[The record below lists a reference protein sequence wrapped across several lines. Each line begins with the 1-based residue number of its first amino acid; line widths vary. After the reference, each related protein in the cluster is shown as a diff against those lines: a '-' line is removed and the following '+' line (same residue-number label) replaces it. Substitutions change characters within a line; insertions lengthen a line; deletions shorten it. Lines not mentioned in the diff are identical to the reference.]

1 MIITENLSYRINGKT
16 LIKDINLKI
25 EDKKFVAIIGPNGSG
40 KSTILRC
47 IYRANKNYT
56 GNIIIDG
63 KNLQHIKVRDS
74 AKKLAVMSQIND
86 MNFDFTVY
94 EMVMLGRSPHKK
106 FMERD
111 NKHDKEI
118 VQAAIKMV
126 GMEGK
131 EDRFLSSLSG
141 GERQRVQLARAFCQE
156 SEILI
161 LDEPTNHLDIK
172 YQLELLK
179 LVRDS
184 KKTAVAAL
192 HDINLSLMFCDYL
205 YCLKDSQLIA
215 QGTPEEIITDEMIYK
230 LYGVKS
236 QVTTT
241 DDGIKNIIW
250 KI

>member
-1 MIITENLSYRINGKT
+1 
-16 LIKDINLKI
+16 
-25 EDKKFVAIIGPNGSG
+25 
-40 KSTILRC
+40 
-47 IYRANKNYT
+47 
-56 GNIIIDG
+56 
-63 KNLQHIKVRDS
+63 
-74 AKKLAVMSQIND
+74 MSQIND

>member
-63 KNLQHIKVRDS
+63 KNLQDIKVRDS

-156 SEILI
+156 
-161 LDEPTNHLDIK
+161 
-172 YQLELLK
+172 
-179 LVRDS
+179 
-184 KKTAVAAL
+184 
-192 HDINLSLMFCDYL
+192 LSL
-205 YCLKDSQLIA
+205 IH
-215 QGTPEEIITDEMIYK
+215 I
-230 LYGVKS
+230 
-236 QVTTT
+236 
-241 DDGIKNIIW
+241 
-250 KI
+250 

>member
-63 KNLQHIKVRDS
+63 KNLQDIKVRDS

-118 VQAAIKMV
+118 VQAAINMV

-205 YCLKDSQLIA
+205 YCLKNSQLIA

-236 QVTTT
+236 KVTTT